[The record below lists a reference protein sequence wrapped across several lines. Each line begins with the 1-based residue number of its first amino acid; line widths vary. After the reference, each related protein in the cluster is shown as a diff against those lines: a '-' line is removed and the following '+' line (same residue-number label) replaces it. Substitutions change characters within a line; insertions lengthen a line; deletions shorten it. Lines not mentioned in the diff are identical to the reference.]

1 MVPYDF
7 PMGRPMFNRDNSSAM
22 ARLPPASL
30 LPLGLGLRGM
40 GGSGIN
46 NYNGFLP
53 HNFGN
58 RGSGSYTQQSNLTNS
73 YLPSEREQSVEVEA
87 MLSLNRSMPAPA
99 AQRMPSSPLAH
110 PSNRMDSGHN
120 IQQPRFNYSK

>member
-7 PMGRPMFNRDNSSAM
+7 PMGRSMFNRDNSSAM
-22 ARLPPASL
+22 ARLPPESL

-40 GGSGIN
+40 GGSGIS

-53 HNFGN
+53 HNFVN

-73 YLPSEREQSVEVEA
+73 YLPSEREQSIEVEA
-87 MLSLNRSMPAPA
+87 MLSLNRSMPSPA
-99 AQRMPSSPLAH
+99 AQRMPSS
-110 PSNRMDSGHN
+110 NRMDSGHN
-120 IQQPRFNYSK
+120 PQQPRFNYSK